1 MSTVRIP
8 RCLLSDFVLLFMSE
22 NTCQGFFTRQ
32 ICLKAEQLPK
42 SKDTNISFI
51 DRASR

>member
-8 RCLLSDFVLLFMSE
+8 RCLLSDFVLLFVLE
-22 NTCQGFFTRQ
+22 NMCQGFFTGQ

-42 SKDTNISFI
+42 SEDTNIIFI